1 MQTEQKALKQ
11 STRSISN
18 ATAKTPQSTDNAAN
32 KPAIKPNLLSIITPM
47 LNEAQQLPALLAH
60 LQKFQQKGCE
70 IILVDGGSTDGSIEL
85 ASAQFEVMTAP
96 AGRARQ
102 MNAGARKAQAEN
114 LLFLHADTR
123 LPANADRLI
132 LDVLQQTNKQ
142 WGRFDV
148 TILGKSK
155 MLPMVSWFMNKRSRL
170 SGIATGDQAIFV
182 TRSAFYAVSAFPD
195 QPLMEDI
202 EISRHLRKL
211 SSPVCLF
218 QKVTTSGRR
227 WDQRGS
233 WHTIFLMWRLRWA
246 YWRGESA
253 ETLASLY
260 R

>member
-1 MQTEQKALKQ
+1 MMPVDQ
-11 STRSISN
+11 SPQLSIR
-18 ATAKTPQSTDNAAN
+18 KL
-32 KPAIKPNLLSIITPM
+32 AIPKLSIPRLSIIVPM
-47 LNEAQQLPALLAH
+47 LNEAPQLPELLSH
-60 LQKFQQKGCE
+60 LQIYKNRNCE
-70 IILVDGGSTDGSIEL
+70 IILVDGGSSDGSVEI
-85 ASAQFEVMTAP
+85 ASKQFNVISSP

-102 MNAGARKAQAEN
+102 MNAGARIAQAQQ

-123 LPANADRLI
+123 LPAVADRLI
-132 LDVLQQTNKQ
+132 LDSLKQSHSQ

-148 TILGKSK
+148 SIQGDSK
-155 MLPMVSWFMNKRSRL
+155 MLPVVSWFMNKRSRL

-182 TRSAFYAVSAFPD
+182 TREAFYTVSGFPD

-211 SSPVCLF
+211 SPPACIS

-233 WHTIFLMWRLRWA
+233 WRTIFLMWRLRWA
-246 YWRGESA
+246 YWRGKPA
-253 ETLASLY
+253 EQLASIY